1 MRTRSS
7 SYDAKSKESVNYL
20 ALLNEGLRELKE
32 LRRQI
37 VRDRAKCVRL
47 RASSQRK
54 MKETREI
61 LRRVEADL

>member
-7 SYDAKSKESVNYL
+7 ADDAKRKESVNYL

-54 MKETREI
+54 MKATREI
-61 LRRVEADL
+61 LRRVEANL

>member
-1 MRTRSS
+1 MRTRSRADDS
-7 SYDAKSKESVNYL
+7 GSKDDLNYR
-20 ALLNEGLRELKE
+20 ALLTEGLRELKE

>member
-1 MRTRSS
+1 MR
-7 SYDAKSKESVNYL
+7 AKSNTADSQSKSDVNYS
-20 ALLNEGLRELKE
+20 ALIEEGLREFKE

-37 VRDRAKCVRL
+37 ERDRTKCVRL

-61 LRRVEADL
+61 LRRVEASL